1 MKHLKGA
8 IEKAIIGAGIKSA
21 IDQEAAINLWP
32 AVVGDVVSGVAKVER
47 VEAGTLLVRV
57 DSSVWRQELH
67 MQKKELINKI
77 NNEIGTKVI
86 RDIRFI

>member
-32 AVVGDVVSGVAKVER
+32 AVVGDVVSGIAKVER
-47 VEAGTLLVRV
+47 V
-57 DSSVWRQELH
+57 
-67 MQKKELINKI
+67 
-77 NNEIGTKVI
+77 
-86 RDIRFI
+86 